1 MMVNDAAREAR
12 GRRGFVLVSVLW
24 ILAILTVVSLGFA
37 NRASLERKVAWYALD
52 QAQAQNMARGA
63 VELALVELGNK
74 GVVDSYFAQAGYTG
88 LDQRWAVLT
97 DLFQGGK
104 YFKEF
109 SSEENTEDLCVYLIT
124 DCLSKVS
131 INASSEDMLRE
142 VPGIG
147 SRNVNR
153 ILRRRR
159 RNVPEEELVQN
170 FATIDEF
177 RTEAKVD
184 DRDWFGRGDKP
195 GLRDLITAWGNGRIN
210 INTASGEVLSFV
222 PELEGSVADAIV
234 GYRRGNDGELGTAD
248 DLAIKNIHELPE
260 LLGISAEKVGQLRQH
275 CTTQSIFFTIEAMAT
290 RRRGKIRAYCSV
302 VVLLSGARPRI
313 LYWREG
319 SLES

>member
-1 MMVNDAAREAR
+1 MIANLSTGGTRHGE
-12 GRRGFVLVSVLW
+12 GFVLVTVLW

-74 GVVDSYFAQAGYTG
+74 GAVDLYFDQRGYTG
-88 LDQRWAVLT
+88 LDQRWAKPF
-97 DLFQGGK
+97 DLFRSGA

-109 SSEENTEDLCVYLIT
+109 SSVDHAEDICGYVIT

-131 INASSEDMLRE
+131 INASDEDMLRA

-159 RNVPEEELVQN
+159 RGVPEEELVQN
-170 FATIDEF
+170 FATIGEF
-177 RTEAKVD
+177 RTEARIK
-184 DRDWFGRGDKP
+184 DRDWFGRGGKP
-195 GLRDLITAWGNGRIN
+195 GLRDLITAWGSGRIN
-210 INTASGEVLSFV
+210 INTASEEVLSFV
-222 PELEGSVADAIV
+222 PELDSSVAGAIV
-234 GYRRGNDGELGTAD
+234 AYRMGADGELGTAD
-248 DLAIKNIHELPE
+248 DLAIANIGDLPE
-260 LLGISAEKVGQLRQH
+260 LLGISAEKVGQMRRY
-275 CTTQSIFFTIEAMAT
+275 CTTQSAFFTIEAIAT

-302 VVLLSGARPRI
+302 VVALSGARPRI
-313 LYWREG
+313 LSWREG
-319 SLES
+319 PLES